1 MEKLN
6 LPDIAARIRM
16 GKNGKQ
22 EIYDGIRKKFVRL
35 TPEEWVRQH
44 FLHFMILQLG
54 FPATLIVVEG
64 AMKYNNM
71 AKRFDILAYRTDG
84 KPCMVVECK
93 SPGVEITQAVFDQVA
108 MYNMTLTVD
117 YLAVTNGMAHYAC
130 KIDHSSRTYTFLEE
144 IPPFLIVNQKS

>member
-84 KPCMVVECK
+84 KPCMVVECIGLRW
-93 SPGVEITQAVFDQVA
+93 SEPAYTRTAS
-108 MYNMTLTVD
+108 
-117 YLAVTNGMAHYAC
+117 AVTMPVEELLLSMRICTEAVTLVTTTSHTG
-130 KIDHSSRTYTFLEE
+130 LEA
-144 IPPFLIVNQKS
+144 